1 MFIPW
6 AAFQFC
12 WKVGKSCFKLGQTS
26 KENSESG
33 QEFYQLPLSKQNLL
47 VLEIYS
53 FRLIVKISQRNFSDH
68 RFLLIFIDVLLLS
81 CFRQTWPH
89 NIQHT
94 SEELPTSSFKW
105 KAAAFV
111 SRLLILTQCYWC
123 GLVRERQSCKQRAH
137 PRLRRAGRS
146 CRCWRAGGRCWGRA
160 ARPPCPLVSAGM
172 GEIYF
177 KNSEHFIHKLLSICR
192 SFRGLLCL
200 YYGQ

>member
-12 WKVGKSCFKLGQTS
+12 WKVGKSYFKLGQTS

-33 QEFYQLPLSKQNLL
+33 QEFYQLPLSKHNLL

-53 FRLIVKISQRNFSDH
+53 FRLIVKTSQWNFGDH
-68 RFLLIFIDVLLLS
+68 WFLLIFINVLLLF

-111 SRLLILTQCYWC
+111 SRLLILTQFYWC
-123 GLVRERQSCKQRAH
+123 GSSQKGGAVNSVLTRGFAEQSGPADVGEQVVDVGGGLH
-137 PRLRRAGRS
+137 VLRVHWCLQGR
-146 CRCWRAGGRCWGRA
+146 GRFTLKTW
-160 ARPPCPLVSAGM
+160 
-172 GEIYF
+172 
-177 KNSEHFIHKLLSICR
+177 SIASINC
-192 SFRGLLCL
+192 
-200 YYGQ
+200 